1 MDRSQ
6 VATHRP
12 KPPTVRLRRLAAELR
27 RLRADAGLSREQ
39 VAEQTGV
46 NEGTL
51 YRIETARAR
60 PQRRTLIALLD
71 LYSVGEPMRA
81 DLIELSRSADGQ
93 GWSRP
98 YQWQLPGEYAVYIS
112 FETEA
117 RAEHNY
123 ESLFIPGLLQTPEY
137 SRAMS
142 QGVLPAAT
150 EPEIDE
156 RVQARI
162 ERQKLLDGPEPLQ
175 LWAVVDEAAVRRVV
189 GGRQVMAAQLEHV
202 LAMMKRPN
210 VTVQVIPFD
219 AGAHPGMPGS
229 FIFLEFRDE
238 GDPELVYVD
247 AQAGDMFL
255 ESEDDLRRYRTMF
268 DHLRASALSPTR
280 SADLIASV
288 KEGMLE

>member
-1 MDRSQ
+1 M
-6 VATHRP
+6 
-12 KPPTVRLRRLAAELR
+12 
-27 RLRADAGLSREQ
+27 
-39 VAEQTGV
+39 
-46 NEGTL
+46 
-51 YRIETARAR
+51 
-60 PQRRTLIALLD
+60 
-71 LYSVGEPMRA
+71 
-81 DLIELSRSADGQ
+81 
-93 GWSRP
+93 
-98 YQWQLPGEYAVYIS
+98 YIS
-112 FETEA
+112 FEAEA

-162 ERQKLLDGPEPLQ
+162 ERQKLLDGSEPLQ
-175 LWAVVDEAAVRRVV
+175 LWAVVDDAAVRRVV
-189 GGRQVMAAQLEHV
+189 GGRKVMAAQLDHV

-268 DHLRASALSPTR
+268 DHLRASALSSAR
-280 SADLIASV
+280 SADLITSV

>member
-1 MDRSQ
+1 
-6 VATHRP
+6 
-12 KPPTVRLRRLAAELR
+12 LAAELR

-39 VAEQTGV
+39 VEEQTGV

-71 LYSVGEPMRA
+71 LYSVGDPMRT

-112 FETEA
+112 FEAEA

-162 ERQKLLDGPEPLQ
+162 ERQKLLDGSEPLQ

-189 GGRQVMAAQLEHV
+189 GGRKVMAAQLDHV

-255 ESEDDLRRYRTMF
+255 ESEGDLRRYRTMF
-268 DHLRASALSPTR
+268 DHLRASALSPAR
-280 SADLIASV
+280 SADLITSV
-288 KEGMLE
+288 KEGML

>member
-112 FETEA
+112 FEAEA

-268 DHLRASALSPTR
+268 DHLRASALSPAR

-288 KEGMLE
+288 KEGRLE

>member
-1 MDRSQ
+1 M
-6 VATHRP
+6 
-12 KPPTVRLRRLAAELR
+12 AAELR

-112 FETEA
+112 FEAEA

-268 DHLRASALSPTR
+268 DHLRASALSPAR

-288 KEGMLE
+288 KEGRLE